1 LRFASGIEQT
11 ELIANDEKVSAI
23 LYQITI
29 ISELGNIGDR
39 IDRVFHFDMNPNNF
53 LGFDTTTQIELNKY
67 IQGILD
73 NG

>member
-1 LRFASGIEQT
+1 MQ
-11 ELIANDEKVSAI
+11 ELKQDGSRYHIIAVIIAQNWS
-23 LYQITI
+23 
-29 ISELGNIGDR
+29 ISELGNMGDR

-53 LGFDTTTQIELNKY
+53 LGFDATTQIELNQY